1 MLKGLKSTILWIVAI
16 AIICAA
22 AVFLA
27 SINGL
32 SVSRTVITV
41 NGSEITEEEY
51 KFYLETA
58 KLEVFDENGIADEEA
73 AKEFLSN
80 GNVEGKPVADYI
92 KEKAYETATRNE
104 IAVAMAKAEGISL
117 TEEEIN
123 SARSTEGMEDQ
134 IKETYGVSVKTYA
147 DVMEKASLIDKY
159 FADVASKNPESF
171 EATPEEISAAIND
184 NYALVQHILIMNAPQ
199 DGTAD
204 ENYAAEAKKK
214 AEEVLEKAKTTN
226 NFEALVTEYGED
238 PGMTANPEGYL
249 ITKGGYTLDG
259 QSQMVEPFTKGAF
272 AVEPGKVNPELVES
286 DFGWHIIKRCEIAQ
300 THTDYAQLSG
310 AATNNIAYEKFFD
323 YLDTLRSSM
332 QIEKKDNIINKIKV
346 KF

>member
-1 MLKGLKSTILWIVAI
+1 MKGLKSAILWIVAI
-16 AIICAA
+16 VVICAA
-22 AVFLA
+22 AYFLA

-32 SVSRTVITV
+32 DVSRTIITV

-58 KLEVFDENGIADEEA
+58 KLEVFSENGIADEEA
-73 AKEFLSN
+73 AKEFLAN

-117 TEEEIN
+117 TDEEIS

-134 IKETYGVSVKTYA
+134 IKETYGTAVETYA
-147 DVMEKASLIDKY
+147 DVMEKSALIDKY
-159 FADVASKNPESF
+159 YASVSSKNPESF
-171 EATPEEISAAIND
+171 EATPEEITAAINE

-226 NFEALVTEYGED
+226 NFEALVNEYGED
-238 PGMTANPEGYL
+238 PGMESNPEGYL
-249 ITKGGYTLDG
+249 ITKTGYTLDG

-272 AVEPGKVNPELVES
+272 AVEPGDVNPKLVES
-286 DFGWHIIKRCEIAQ
+286 DYGWHIIKRCVIAE
-300 THTDYAQLSG
+300 TNADYAQLSN
-310 AATNNIAYEKFFD
+310 AATSNLAYEKFFD
-323 YLDTLRSSM
+323 YLDTLRPDM

-346 KF
+346 EF